1 MRFHLKVGIS
11 VGSTN
16 FCILTAIA
24 YQMIVL
30 IVTPIT
36 YYQTIWRTIECKIK
50 QYGGLHALMLDPK
63 HTYCWQNQNQ
73 NFLILVCGVIKWM
86 DNGYYELRKQF
97 RIHKRHCYMEM

>member
-1 MRFHLKVGIS
+1 MRFDLKVGIS

-30 IVTPIT
+30 IVNHIIC
-36 YYQTIWRTIECKIK
+36 QTIWRTIEYKIK

-63 HTYCWQNQNQ
+63 HKYCWQNQNQ
-73 NFLILVCGVIKWM
+73 NFLIFVCGLIKWM
-86 DNGYYELRKQF
+86 DKDFYELTKRF
-97 RIHKRHCYMEM
+97 RIHKRHCYMDM